1 MPSRLK
7 KLAYANLVL
16 GPLVALINL
25 FIIGKSISRLASL
38 GASNGVLVPLGLIK
52 RLMSATSGPRARF
65 T

>member
-1 MPSRLK
+1 MPSQLK

-38 GASNGVLVPLGLIK
+38 GASNSILIPLGLIIV
-52 RLMSATSGPRARF
+52 LFCA
-65 T
+65 